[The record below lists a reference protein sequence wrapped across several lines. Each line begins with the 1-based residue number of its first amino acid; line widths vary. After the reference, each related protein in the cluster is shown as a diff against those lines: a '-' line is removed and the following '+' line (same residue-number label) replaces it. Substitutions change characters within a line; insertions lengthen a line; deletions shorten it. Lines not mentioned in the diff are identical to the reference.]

1 MAGLITNSNALICTE
16 LEFKVSEINVTS
28 AFYHS
33 QWINF
38 LTNINKRK
46 SFLLLPEEG
55 AVPEKLGGG
64 AGPFHKTLTLF
75 MTKIC
80 HFCYPIYDHTKKIR
94 YSIYDYCG
102 WQNCPKLKLW
112 RAFLD
117 SLIDNNE
124 KVASSTKYTQFKTR
138 AQKPCPIYDKNGQNP
153 PNRIDILFMT
163 KTTKKPYPLGAAHT

>member
-33 QWINF
+33 QWITF

-64 AGPFHKTLTLF
+64 AGPLHKTLTLV

-80 HFCYPIYDHTKKIR
+80 HFCFPIYDHTKKIR
-94 YSIYDYCG
+94 YFTTIAAGKIALNLSYEGRFLIVLSI
-102 WQNCPKLKLW
+102 
-112 RAFLD
+112 
-117 SLIDNNE
+117 I
-124 KVASSTKYTQFKTR
+124 
-138 AQKPCPIYDKNGQNP
+138 
-153 PNRIDILFMT
+153 M
-163 KTTKKPYPLGAAHT
+163 KK